1 MREAKI
7 VVDLIEGELLPHPL
21 LALTQRADPSPQGSH
36 MLADREIDALHEG
49 GIDLP
54 TVYRE
59 HLLDGLKG
67 PKHHT
72 VCDADQALAAH
83 GLDHLRIEQ
92 LGQGHPAWL
101 WCCTLGV

>member
-7 VVDLIEGELLPHPL
+7 IVDLIQGELVSQAV
-21 LALTQRADPSPQGSH
+21 LALAQRADPTPQGGH

-67 PKHHT
+67 PEYHT
-72 VCDADQALAAH
+72 VCDADQAA
-83 GLDHLRIEQ
+83 GGTRS
-92 LGQGHPAWL
+92 
-101 WCCTLGV
+101 